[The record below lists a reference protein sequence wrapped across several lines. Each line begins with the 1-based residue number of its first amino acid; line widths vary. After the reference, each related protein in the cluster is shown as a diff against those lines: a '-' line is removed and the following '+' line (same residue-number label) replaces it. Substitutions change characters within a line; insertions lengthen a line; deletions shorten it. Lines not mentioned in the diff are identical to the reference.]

1 MADTFTEKVIEDGP
15 RKFVKSFAYTYV
27 DTGQSAVLAVDVSG
41 LSARQDGTACT
52 NLRISKIWFSTIGLS
67 LKILWDA
74 STDTL
79 AVELPADY
87 QGDFDFS
94 SFGGLLNSA
103 TSPTGDLRFT
113 TVGHGS
119 GDTYTVVLE
128 CTKEY

>member
-1 MADTFTEKVIEDGP
+1 M
-15 RKFVKSFAYTYV
+15 
-27 DTGQSAVLAVDVSG
+27 
-41 LSARQDGTACT
+41 
-52 NLRISKIWFSTIGLS
+52 S

-79 AVELPADY
+79 AVELPSGY

-94 SFGGLLNSA
+94 SFGGLVNSA
-103 TSPTGDLRFT
+103 SSPTGDIRFT

-128 CTKEY
+128 CIKEY

>member
-15 RKFVKSFAYTYV
+15 RNFVKSFAYTYV
-27 DTGQSAVLAVDVSG
+27 DTGQSAVLAVDVSE
-41 LSARQDGTACT
+41 LSTLQDGTACS
-52 NLRISKIWFSTIGLS
+52 NLRIKKIWFSTIGLS

-79 AVELPADY
+79 AVELPSGY

-94 SFGGLLNSA
+94 SFGGLVNSA
-103 TSPTGDLRFT
+103 SSPTGDIRFT

-128 CTKEY
+128 CIKEY